1 MLDQKVTIG
10 RSVEAIDSPAALWI
24 GVCLTSLRPPVGFGQ
39 TWIMSNVRHSPLID
53 DHLDIYV
60 TTTTK
65 VRKFD
70 QLGNL
75 LWTWHQG
82 EKMVT
87 APTLYRGKIYCL
99 AGCGSDKM
107 HIYAIHME
115 NGTVDWNVTMSG
127 RCGLEANSLLAVRS
141 TLVMPFADPSDPVLR
156 VGGANGLRA
165 VSTGNG
171 THLWDFQTDDI
182 FWNFAPSAIDD
193 SSLIF
198 SASCGAVYR
207 LSLSTGQVIWKVSS
221 PHPDPWPF
229 MCGTGGGAM
238 GPNGIF
244 YAESNVNK
252 SAKAGR
258 VAAYDASNGQKLWQK
273 NMDEGYEG
281 IQYPAVG
288 RLGPN
293 GKLAVVVGVGQN
305 TGLPPLL
312 KGEATQKYLT
322 DPEFRAEMQAGWTGW
337 TAGLVGLPIDPIVGD
352 WQGEPHCCKWF
363 LW

>member
-1 MLDQKVTIG
+1 
-10 RSVEAIDSPAALWI
+10 
-24 GVCLTSLRPPVGFGQ
+24 
-39 TWIMSNVRHSPLID
+39 
-53 DHLDIYV
+53 
-60 TTTTK
+60 
-65 VRKFD
+65 
-70 QLGNL
+70 
-75 LWTWHQG
+75 
-82 EKMVT
+82 MVT

-156 VGGANGLRA
+156 AGGANGLRA

-171 THLWDFQTDDI
+171 THLWIFRLMTSFGISPPPPSMTALWFFQLVVVPFI
-182 FWNFAPSAIDD
+182 
-193 SSLIF
+193 
-198 SASCGAVYR
+198 ASPWA
-207 LSLSTGQVIWKVSS
+207 TGQVIWKVSS

-244 YAESNVNK
+244 YGREQCEQ

-258 VAAYDASNGQKLWQK
+258 VAAYDASNGQKLWQR

-293 GKLAVVVGVGQN
+293 GKLAVAWGWAKIQASAFAEGRSHTEIFDWSRVSERNAGGVNWVNRRSGGPSDRSN
-305 TGLPPLL
+305 SGWL
-312 KGEATQKYLT
+312 
-322 DPEFRAEMQAGWTGW
+322 AGW
-337 TAGLVGLPIDPIVGD
+337 AALL
-352 WQGEPHCCKWF
+352 
-363 LW
+363 